1 MRNSLVGFFF
11 FGMHQVMHTYLIN
24 STRPFLGIQKRAEGR
39 FEDLFLRRRK
49 LLLANER
56 IHFCE

>member
-1 MRNSLVGFFF
+1 MRNSPVCFFF
-11 FGMHQVMHTYLIN
+11 RGMQKVLHTYFIN

-49 LLLANER
+49 LLLANELV
-56 IHFCE
+56 HFG